1 MMPHCQANFA
11 DLRRPRAGFFT
22 SCAWQRAVLLTLIA
36 FQPIQ
41 ASAQSKVRQVG
52 VLSPFVNR
60 DNLFFETLRQQMTGL
75 GYAEGKNVVYV
86 HRQAESFDGLTK
98 HANEMVKLKVDLIV
112 TEGPQAVRAARN
124 ATNTIP
130 IVMGNIGDA
139 VDQGFVATLAKP
151 GGNITGLSSLNADL
165 SGKRL
170 ELLKDMLPTLAR
182 VAVMREAAGD
192 ANPLRTIE
200 SAAPPLGLKLLVFQV
215 REGDEIPSAFAAIS
229 ASHAGALQILPASM
243 FVSRM
248 ANLAELAQSAR
259 LPGIFPDARFVRSG
273 GLMSYGPN
281 VVDLYKRAAV
291 FVDKI
296 FKGSKPADLPVEQP
310 SSFELV
316 VNLKSAKA
324 LGVKVAPS
332 VLMRA
337 NQVIQ

>member
-1 MMPHCQANFA
+1 MMPHCQANFVIL
-11 DLRRPRAGFFT
+11 DQPRAGFT
-22 SCAWQRAVLLTLIA
+22 YRSWRLALLLTLIA

-41 ASAQSKVRQVG
+41 AGAQNKVRQVG

-60 DNLFFETLRQQMTGL
+60 DSLFFETLRQELTKL
-75 GYAEGKNVVYV
+75 GYIEGKNIAYL

-98 HANEMVKLKVDLIV
+98 HANEMAKLKVELII

-170 ELLKDMLPTLAR
+170 ELLKDTLPALAR

-200 SAAPPLGLKLLVFQV
+200 SAAQPLGLKLIVFQV
-215 REGDEIPSAFAAIS
+215 REGDEIPSAFSAIG

-248 ANLAELAQSAR
+248 RNLAELAQSAR

-281 VVDLYKRAAV
+281 VVDLYRRAAV

-310 SSFELV
+310 TSFELV

-324 LGVKVAPS
+324 LGIKISPS